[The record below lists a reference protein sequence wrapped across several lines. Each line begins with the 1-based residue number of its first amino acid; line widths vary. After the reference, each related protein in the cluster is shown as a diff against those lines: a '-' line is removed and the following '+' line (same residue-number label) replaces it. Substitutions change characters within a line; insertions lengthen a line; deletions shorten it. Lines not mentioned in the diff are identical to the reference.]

1 MAEPSKYPLQES
13 DSESD
18 DFSES
23 ESDDAEEGMLNRL
36 GKHRKVKVAVA
47 SDVPVWLGIQS
58 ERESNKGG
66 QKYQIGTPTG
76 VGLGLKR
83 AKKTQHMISR
93 IPWQK
98 ARGHE

>member
-1 MAEPSKYPLQES
+1 MAEPSKYPLRES
-13 DSESD
+13 NSESD
-18 DFSES
+18 EISES

-66 QKYQIGTPTG
+66 QKYQIGAPNG

-93 IPWQK
+93 IPWLK
-98 ARGHE
+98 ARCHE